1 MVKVKFVKLAE
12 RMKEYLSEDEIAKEE
27 QKIGTIYE
35 AFEIHSTYQEEDYYK
50 HQYALNMGDGVWFVP
65 MESCEVVETFDR
77 PTEETSNKQNQA
89 TPTTT
94 PSRILLVE
102 DGSVDIDHIE
112 EDLGIDCIVYRS
124 GANKPEWL

>member
-1 MVKVKFVKLAE
+1 MKVKFVKLTD
-12 RMKEYLSEDEIAKEE
+12 RMLEYAGDYEKLQVGK
-27 QKIGTIYE
+27 TFE
-35 AFEIHSTYQEEDYYK
+35 AFEIHNELNEEYYK

-77 PTEETSNKQNQA
+77 PTEEISNKQSQA

-112 EDLGIDCIVYRS
+112 EDLGIDCIIYRS

>member
-1 MVKVKFVKLAE
+1 MVKVKFVKLTE
-12 RMKEYLSEDEIAKEE
+12 EMKLYLDEDSIAKEE

-35 AFEIHSTYQEEDYYK
+35 AFEINSEYQDEYHQ

-65 MESCEVVETFDR
+65 VESCEVVETFDR
-77 PTEETSNKQNQA
+77 PTEETSNTQSQA
-89 TPTTT
+89 TPTIT

>member
-1 MVKVKFVKLAE
+1 MVKVKFVKLPD
-12 RMKEYLSEDEIAKEE
+12 RMKQYLNEDEIAKEE

-65 MESCEVVETFDR
+65 MDSCEVVETFGECNEVSNTQSKEVPVK
-77 PTEETSNKQNQA
+77 PTN
-89 TPTTT
+89 
-94 PSRILLVE
+94 RILLVE

-112 EDLGIDCIVYRS
+112 DDLGIDCIVYRS